1 MEGQDNAG
9 YSAED
14 VTGPP
19 SELERRRL
27 ATEKTLA
34 RYGGKVFDWSKGV
47 TCVHLAR
54 AHLKNMG
61 HKPETLPRFRSV
73 LGAKKAL
80 KAHDWDSVGVMLD
93 SMLVRIAPSQMMLG
107 DLAIVPGDSGLDA
120 IFVCAGPLKVFGW
133 REDKPEMVLLDI
145 DLNEL
150 TGAWRV

>member
-1 MEGQDNAG
+1 M
-9 YSAED
+9 
-14 VTGPP
+14 
-19 SELERRRL
+19 ELERRRV

-34 RYGGKVFDWSKGV
+34 RYRGKVFDWSKGI

-54 AHLKNMG
+54 FHLRNMG
-61 HKPETLPRFRSV
+61 RKPETLPRIRSA

-80 KAHDWDSVGVMLD
+80 KARGWGSVEAMLD
-93 SMLVRIAPSQMMLG
+93 SMLARITPAQMVLG

-133 REDKPEMVLLDI
+133 REDRPELVLLDI
-145 DLNEL
+145 GLDEL